1 MLMVWDLYM
10 LLVAGDRIQEIH
22 VDGRLR
28 VPDRR
33 QAWGYDHVD
42 GDIFDLTGP
51 CQVTRS
57 M

>member
-10 LLVAGDRIQEIH
+10 LLVAGDRIQEIG

-42 GDIFDLTGP
+42 WAIYLTS
-51 CQVTRS
+51 QVHVR
-57 M
+57 

>member
-1 MLMVWDLYM
+1 M